1 MISEIFNQFVNY
13 LVLVIGK
20 LGYLGIFIGM
30 TIESSFFPFT
40 SEVVLIP
47 AGILIYQGQMSFILV
62 LIASLAGSLVG
73 AFINYF
79 LALYLGRALV
89 ENLVVRY
96 GKVVLLNKDKLE
108 KADKYFEK
116 HGDITTFV
124 GRLIPVIRQL
134 ISLPAGFSKMNK
146 LKFAV
151 YTALGAGIW
160 STILIFMGYLFGNN
174 IGIINKNLHLITILV
189 LVICLFIVIFYLL
202 IRRKRKRINNK
213 LNFSM
218 K

>member
-30 TIESSFFPFT
+30 TIESSFFPFP

-160 STILIFMGYLFGNN
+160 STILIFMGYLFG
-174 IGIINKNLHLITILV
+174 KAKCKITEA
-189 LVICLFIVIFYLL
+189 
-202 IRRKRKRINNK
+202 RG
-213 LNFSM
+213 
-218 K
+218 

>member
-30 TIESSFFPFT
+30 TIESSFFPFP

>member
-30 TIESSFFPFT
+30 TIESSFFPFP

-189 LVICLFIVIFYLL
+189 LVICLFLIIFYLAL
-202 IRRKRKRINNK
+202 KRRKNK
-213 LNFSM
+213 KAQLGII

>member
-1 MISEIFNQFVNY
+1 MISELFNSFTGFLVNS
-13 LVLVIGK
+13 ISS
-20 LGYLGIFIGM
+20 LGYIGIFLLM
-30 TIESSFFPFT
+30 SVESSFIPFP

-47 AGILIYQGQMSFILV
+47 AGILISQGKMSFILV
-62 LIASLAGSLVG
+62 LTASLAGSLVG

-79 LALYLGRALV
+79 LALYLGRGLFDK
-89 ENLVVRY
+89 LVVKY
-96 GKVVLLNKDKLE
+96 GKVVLLNRESLE

-146 LKFAV
+146 VKFAV

-160 STILIFMGYLFGNN
+160 STILILMGYLFGNN
-174 IGIINKNLHLITILV
+174 MDIINKNLHLITILV
-189 LVICLFIVIFYLL
+189 LVICLFLIIFYLAL
-202 IRRKRKRINNK
+202 RRRKNKKAQIN
-213 LNFSM
+213 S
-218 K
+218 

>member
-1 MISEIFNQFVNY
+1 MLSELFSSFTAFLVNS
-13 LVLVIGK
+13 IGS
-20 LGYLGIFIGM
+20 LGYIGIFLLM
-30 TIESSFFPFT
+30 SVESSFVPFP

-47 AGILIYQGQMSFILV
+47 AGILISQGKMSFILV

-79 LALYLGRALV
+79 LALYLGRTIV
-89 ENLVVRY
+89 EKLVVKY
-96 GKVVLLNKDKLE
+96 GKVVLISKTSLE

-134 ISLPAGFSKMNK
+134 ISLPAGFAKMNK
-146 LKFAV
+146 VKFAV

-160 STILIFMGYLFGNN
+160 STVLILMGYLFGNN
-174 IGIINKNLHLITILV
+174 MDIINKNLHLITILV
-189 LVICLFIVIFYLL
+189 LVICLFLIIFYLAL
-202 IRRKRKRINNK
+202 KRRKNK
-213 LNFSM
+213 KAQLVFNIL
-218 K
+218 

>member
-1 MISEIFNQFVNY
+1 MISELFSSFTGFLVNS
-13 LVLVIGK
+13 ISS
-20 LGYLGIFIGM
+20 LGYIGIFLLM
-30 TIESSFFPFT
+30 SVESSFIPFP

-47 AGILIYQGQMSFILV
+47 AGILISQGKMSFILV

-79 LALYLGRALV
+79 LALYLGRGLF
-89 ENLVVRY
+89 NKLVVKY
-96 GKVVLLNKDKLE
+96 GKVVLLNRESLE

-124 GRLIPVIRQL
+124 GRLIPIIRQL

-146 LKFAV
+146 VKFAV

-160 STILIFMGYLFGNN
+160 STILILMGYLFGNN
-174 IGIINKNLHLITILV
+174 MDIINKNLHLITILV
-189 LVICLFIVIFYLL
+189 LVICLFLIIFYLTL
-202 IRRKRKRINNK
+202 RRRKKKKNLNN
-213 LNFSM
+213 NFNFN
-218 K
+218 